1 MTYSISCIKIGDK
14 FDSQYVNKLYD
25 MVRLQSDAPFY
36 CFTDDPTGVKQGVNI
51 VNIDVSE
58 YELWYNWWPAWYK
71 IEMFVKPELRKYTRK
86 IFFDLDVIIHGDIS
100 DILNHD
106 ADFALV
112 YSTWKGLPFKIK
124 YPKKSL
130 FNSSVIVWKDAS
142 HVYEHFMKSPK
153 DFVSKYAGTD
163 DFYHNEKIK
172 RTQLPHCIYS
182 YRDGEKPNQYN
193 SFVLRKHKS
202 IALLHQKP
210 KNHELNIYDH
220 PILKYWNGN
229 DTA

>member
-1 MTYSISCIKIGDK
+1 VTYSISCIKIGDK

-25 MVRLQSDAPFY
+25 
-36 CFTDDPTGVKQGVNI
+36 
-51 VNIDVSE
+51 
-58 YELWYNWWPAWYK
+58 
-71 IEMFVKPELRKYTRK
+71 MFVKPELRKYTRK

-229 DTA
+229 FINFQHLEFYINGRWFCSLLKQNVFFKS